1 MKRKWLSL
9 LLNAFLIVISL
20 SAVQSASAM
29 RCLSGGKATSNF
41 NIDTAKKTPPIPQ
54 MSARLRSPVLIVQ
67 PMHYCGS
74 RKLIH
79 RRSPVMM
86 MQRPTPMNMLIYMS
100 MMLRK
105 N

>member
-41 NIDTAKKTPPIPQ
+41 NIDID
-54 MSARLRSPVLIVQ
+54 
-67 PMHYCGS
+67 
-74 RKLIH
+74 
-79 RRSPVMM
+79 
-86 MQRPTPMNMLIYMS
+86 
-100 MMLRK
+100 
-105 N
+105 